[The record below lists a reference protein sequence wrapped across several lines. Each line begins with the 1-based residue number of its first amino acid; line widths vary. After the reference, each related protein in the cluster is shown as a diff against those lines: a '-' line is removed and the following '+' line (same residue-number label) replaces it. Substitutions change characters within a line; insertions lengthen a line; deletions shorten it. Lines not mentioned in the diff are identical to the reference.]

1 MRSIVK
7 RGNTPGLT
15 YRPGRPGVTKLFGEL
30 EGEVM
35 EELWRLGSATVRQ
48 VHQSLQCGRKDLAYT
63 TIMTVMSRLNL
74 KGFLE
79 REPEGNAFR
88 YRPTASRDAFLA
100 KASLDVFSGLAED
113 LSGPV
118 MSAFVDNL
126 GSAEAQRLEELAKLI
141 DSKRKKR
148 ESGSSS

>member
-1 MRSIVK
+1 
-7 RGNTPGLT
+7 
-15 YRPGRPGVTKLFGEL
+15 
-30 EGEVM
+30 M
-35 EELWRLGSATVRQ
+35 EELWRLGSATVREL
-48 VHQSLQCGRKDLAYT
+48 HESLRRGRKDLAYT
-63 TIMTVMSRLNL
+63 TIMTVMSRLNE

-88 YRPTASRDAFLA
+88 YRPTAGRDAFLA
-100 KASLDVFSGLAED
+100 KASLEVFSGLAED

-126 GSAEAQRLEELAKLI
+126 GATEARRLEELAKLI
-141 DSKRKKR
+141 DAKRKKR